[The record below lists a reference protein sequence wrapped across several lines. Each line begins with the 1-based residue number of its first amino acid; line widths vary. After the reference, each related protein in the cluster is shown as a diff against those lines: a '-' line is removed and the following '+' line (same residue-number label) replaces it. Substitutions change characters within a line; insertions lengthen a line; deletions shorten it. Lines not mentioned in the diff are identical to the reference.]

1 MNSEKRVDDT
11 PPTREGKPTQRH
23 LLASL
28 LIVFLY
34 VVFTI
39 LLPSPPWEKNP
50 LVLVN
55 ATVFGPLIWFVIVP
69 RLLGFP
75 FGRQPLTDYLE
86 KIRLI
91 KVQPMGRNIA
101 LGAAFAVLFAITAQI
116 FMLLSGSYVFDLAQV
131 FPPDTWILF
140 TAIVPG
146 FWEEVAFR
154 GIIFSLLLM
163 KQDKTKAI
171 ILSAVL
177 FAAPHSL
184 NLLTVGSTLYEVYF
198 VLAQVGFTFFI
209 GLFLADLVTLTYS
222 LLPGI
227 VFHYIVAAFSP
238 LVINTPGADPVV
250 RGILLLLGAGVVPT
264 VIAMLVVKGL
274 LRAEKE
280 GSITLKNGEEKR
292 FEEIRKDVGTARA
305 DST

>member
-1 MNSEKRVDDT
+1 MNSEKSVEGSSS
-11 PPTREGKPTQRH
+11 TREGKLAQRH

-34 VVFTI
+34 VVFII

-55 ATVFGPLIWFVIVP
+55 ATVFGSLIWFVIVP

-75 FGRQPLTDYLE
+75 FGRQPLKDYLE

-91 KVQPMGRNIA
+91 KVQPIRRNIV
-101 LGAAFAVLFAITAQI
+101 LGTAFAALFAITAQI
-116 FMLLSGSYVFDLAQV
+116 FMLLSGSFVFDLAQV
-131 FPPDTWILF
+131 LPPNTWILF
-140 TAIVPG
+140 TALVPG

-154 GIIFSLLLM
+154 GIIFSLLLK

-177 FAAPHSL
+177 FAAPHSI
-184 NLLTVGSTLYEVYF
+184 NLLTVGSNLYEVYF
-198 VLAQVGFTFFI
+198 VLAQVGFAFFI
-209 GLFLADLVTLTYS
+209 GLFLAELVTLTDS
-222 LLPGI
+222 LLPSI

-238 LVINTPGADPVV
+238 LVINTPGANPAV
-250 RGILLLLGAGVVPT
+250 RGILLFLGAGVVPAI
-264 VIAMLVVKGL
+264 IAMLVVKAF
-274 LRAEKE
+274 LRA
-280 GSITLKNGEEKR
+280 R
-292 FEEIRKDVGTARA
+292 PH
-305 DST
+305 ST

>member
-1 MNSEKRVDDT
+1 MDDT
-11 PPTREGKPTQRH
+11 SSTREGKLAQRH

-39 LLPSPPWEKNP
+39 VLPYPPWEKNL

-75 FGRQPLTDYLE
+75 FGRQLLRDYLE
-86 KIRLI
+86 KIRLT
-91 KVQPMGRNIA
+91 KVQPIGRNIV
-101 LGAAFAVLFAITAQI
+101 LGVAFAVLFAITAQI
-116 FMLLSGSYVFDLAQV
+116 FMLLSGSYVFDLVQV

-140 TAIVPG
+140 TALVPG

-154 GIIFSLLLM
+154 GNIFSLLLM
-163 KQDKTKAI
+163 KQDRTKAI

-177 FAAPHSL
+177 FAVPHSI

-209 GLFLADLVTLTYS
+209 GLFLADLVALTDS
-222 LLPGI
+222 LLPSI

-238 LVINTPGADPVV
+238 LVINTPGANPVV
-250 RGILLLLGAGVVPT
+250 RGILLFLGAGVVPT
-264 VIAMLVVKGL
+264 VIAILVVKGFL
-274 LRAEKE
+274 HAGK
-280 GSITLKNGEEKR
+280 
-292 FEEIRKDVGTARA
+292 
-305 DST
+305 